1 MLAGWTFRPQHGSD
15 ACRQYSLTL
24 ATSSVSGCQTSEQ
37 HGIQAAARM
46 SSQEPTPPQIGVI
59 CGLTL
64 LPLHLPMNSN
74 APESM
79 HPSYF
84 AEIYQANLDPWNFE
98 TSLYEREKY
107 LASLAAL
114 PLQRYRRAFEIGGSI
129 GVLTRMLADRCDRL
143 LSTDVSPVAQAR
155 AQTRCADQPQVEFQI
170 MQFPRETP
178 DQTFDLIVL
187 SEVGYYLSERD
198 LLIARNWIVN
208 ALRHGGHLLLVHWTP
223 WVEDYPLTGDEVH
236 DLFLGITPAPFSPV
250 FSSRETNYRIDV
262 LAR

>member
-1 MLAGWTFRPQHGSD
+1 
-15 ACRQYSLTL
+15 
-24 ATSSVSGCQTSEQ
+24 
-37 HGIQAAARM
+37 
-46 SSQEPTPPQIGVI
+46 
-59 CGLTL
+59 
-64 LPLHLPMNSN
+64 MNSN

-84 AEIYQANLDPWNFE
+84 AQIYQTNPDPWNFE

-114 PLQRYRRAFEIGGSI
+114 PLERYRRAFEIGGSI

-143 LSTDVSPVAQAR
+143 LSIDVSSVAQGR
-155 AQTRCADQPQVEFQI
+155 AQIRCADQPQVEFRI

-198 LLIARNWIVN
+198 LLISRDWIVN
-208 ALRHGGHLLLVHWTP
+208 ALRPGGHLLLVHWTP
-223 WVEDYPLTGDEVH
+223 LVQDYPLTGDEVH
-236 DLFLGITPAPFSPV
+236 DLFLAATPAPFNSV
-250 FSSRETNYRIDV
+250 FSTRETNYRIDV